1 MGVSTSQRAVVVA
14 TITNNGQSDADA
26 FVVRFSDGTRS
37 LDATV
42 SGLPVGASVKASVVW
57 STQIKNGTYVITATA
72 DATNAIPETNEA
84 NNSLTR
90 TFVVNGTKAT
100 PQ

>member
-1 MGVSTSQRAVVVA
+1 
-14 TITNNGQSDADA
+14 
-26 FVVRFSDGTRS
+26 
-37 LDATV
+37 
-42 SGLPVGASVKASVVW
+42 VKASVVW

-90 TFVVNGTKAT
+90 TFVVNGTKVTA
-100 PQ
+100 Q